1 VTRDAFA
8 PVSGMV
14 LPRFAGIA
22 TFMRLPHLSPAEAA
36 GRAEVGLFGIPFDGA
51 TTNRPG
57 ARHGPRAVRDQ
68 SSLMRLVNGATGVAP
83 YDLARVC
90 DLGDVDVNPIDIAD
104 TMGRIERFVAEIVAG
119 GIVPVAVGG
128 DHLVSYPV
136 LRVLGR
142 RRPVGMVHV
151 DAHGDTGDTYFGGQ
165 RLTHGTGFRRA
176 IEDGVLDPRRTVQI
190 GIRGSRYDADEY
202 GWAVSQGVRIV
213 DMEEVDRTGLDA
225 VLAEARR
232 VVGSGPTYLSFDVDA
247 LDPAFVPGTGTPE
260 MGGLTSREAL
270 RLVRGLRGI
279 DFVGAD
285 VVEVSPPLDPTGMT
299 AMVGA
304 TVLFEALCL
313 VAEALAARRG
323 VERAA

>member
-1 VTRDAFA
+1 
-8 PVSGMV
+8 
-14 LPRFAGIA
+14 
-22 TFMRLPHLSPAEAA
+22 
-36 GRAEVGLFGIPFDGA
+36 
-51 TTNRPG
+51 
-57 ARHGPRAVRDQ
+57 VRDQ

-90 DLGDVDVNPIDIAD
+90 DLGDVDVNPIDVAD
-104 TMGRIERFVAEIVAG
+104 TMGRIERFVGEVVAG

-213 DMEEVDRTGLDA
+213 DMEEVDRIGLDA

-232 VVGSGPTYLSFDVDA
+232 VVGRGPTYLSFDVDA
-247 LDPAFVPGTGTPE
+247 LDPAYVPGTGTPE
-260 MGGLTSREAL
+260 MGGFTSREAL

-279 DFVGAD
+279 DVVGAD

-313 VAEALAARRG
+313 VAEALAVRRG